1 MAQVCMIRITGGNG
15 WKVAVLALMPAL
27 AGCVASTKASTR
39 GTTTKLSERAE
50 RRYAQIAPDAV
61 KKRAAFDFGCAKESI
76 SVTSVGAKKWGAVGC
91 SERHLYAVNCHNRQV
106 EDPAELQENDCQAVL
121 IGPTTN
127 AH

>member
-1 MAQVCMIRITGGNG
+1 M
-15 WKVAVLALMPAL
+15 WKVAVLVLIPAL
-27 AGCVASTKASTR
+27 AGCAASSTR
-39 GTTTKLSERAE
+39 GTTTELSKRAE

-61 KKRAAFDFGCAKESI
+61 KNRAAFDFGCAKESI

-106 EDPAELQENDCQAVL
+106 EDPAELQQNDCQAVL